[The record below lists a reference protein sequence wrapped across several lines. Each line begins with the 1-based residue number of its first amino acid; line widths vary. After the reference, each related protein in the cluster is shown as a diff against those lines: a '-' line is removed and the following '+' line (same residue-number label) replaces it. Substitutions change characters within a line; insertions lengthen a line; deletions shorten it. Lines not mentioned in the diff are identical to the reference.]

1 MNANDEE
8 LDDILEWDPNTLQWV
23 VLDKMIQPRYHH
35 AISVVS
41 DAEQLCKIEVRINCT
56 NNRAK

>member
-8 LDDILEWDPNTLQWV
+8 LDDILEWDPETLQWFA
-23 VLDKMIQPRYHH
+23 LDKMILPRYHH

-41 DAEQLCKIEVRINCT
+41 EAEKLCRMETFLIFLNGK
-56 NNRAK
+56 

>member
-8 LDDILEWDPNTLQWV
+8 LDDILEWDPDTLQWR

-41 DAEQLCKIEVRINCT
+41 DAEQLCRMETFLIFLNGK
-56 NNRAK
+56 